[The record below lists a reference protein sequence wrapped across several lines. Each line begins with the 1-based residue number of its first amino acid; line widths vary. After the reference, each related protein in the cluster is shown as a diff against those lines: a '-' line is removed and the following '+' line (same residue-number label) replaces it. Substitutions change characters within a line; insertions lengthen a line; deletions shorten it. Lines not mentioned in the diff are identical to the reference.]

1 MKSTSFLR
9 ILLLVLLTQG
19 GHLTSAWGQ
28 QALESSLLWKIES
41 PQNAKPS
48 FLFGTIH
55 LICPA
60 DFSLSD
66 SLKACI
72 KESEQLT
79 LELDMDEPNLMMSM
93 AQNMIMRD
101 RVQLKELVSSH
112 EYERMERFFK
122 DSVGLNISMFGQ
134 AKPFVLLS
142 VLLNR
147 VLACQPQSYELSL
160 MNLAKQQEI
169 EVLGLETVQ
178 EQMSVFDS
186 IPYQKQAAML
196 LTLLDS
202 LPKARQEFA
211 EMVSVYKQQDVEKL
225 HEMTFESEFEL
236 KDHQEALL
244 YGRNRRWIPLIE
256 KQIADKPT
264 FIAVGA
270 AHLGGKEGLLEL
282 LRTKG
287 YQVTPIPNR
296 PAK

>member
-1 MKSTSFLR
+1 MKSTSFFRL
-9 ILLLVLLTQG
+9 LLLVLLSQG
-19 GHLTSAWGQ
+19 GHFTSAWGQ
-28 QALESSLLWKIES
+28 EALESSLLWKIES

-60 DFSLSD
+60 DFSVSD

-72 KESEQLT
+72 KQSEQLT

-101 RVQLKELVSSH
+101 GVQLKELVSSQ

-122 DSVGLNISMFGQ
+122 DSVGLNIAMFGQ
-134 AKPFVLLS
+134 AKPFVLVS

-160 MNLAKQQEI
+160 MNLAKQQQI

-186 IPYQKQAAML
+186 IPYPKQAAML

-236 KDHQEALL
+236 KDHQETLL

-282 LRTKG
+282 LRAKG
-287 YQVTPIPNR
+287 YLVTPIQNR
-296 PAK
+296 SAR